1 MEVFIIILLLL
12 LLSLIPLGV
21 VYISWIF
28 LKISKKER
36 EMDIETIGRSYKE
49 SRVEN
54 RPGNIQVIRDIGGER
69 IGVSKNS
76 RMRENILIPEG
87 LNEGEKQLL
96 RDFYDI

>member
-1 MEVFIIILLLL
+1 MEILIILLLL
-12 LLSLIPLGV
+12 SLVPVGV
-21 VYISWIF
+21 VYISWFF
-28 LKISKKER
+28 LKVLLKKEGK
-36 EMDIETIGRSYKE
+36 MDIETIGRSYKE